1 MFGTSGSRHSGNNEG
16 DRERII
22 GFVEHYGW
30 LYVAYQYSEFFKI
43 NINEV
48 YEVPLIE
55 FLNYLSFMK
64 DKSEYDIETAKEQ
77 MAYNGTR

>member
-1 MFGTSGSRHSGNNEG
+1 M
-16 DRERII
+16 
-22 GFVEHYGW
+22 
-30 LYVAYQYSEFFKI
+30 YVAYQYSEFFRI

-77 MAYNGTR
+77 MNYNVGLRK